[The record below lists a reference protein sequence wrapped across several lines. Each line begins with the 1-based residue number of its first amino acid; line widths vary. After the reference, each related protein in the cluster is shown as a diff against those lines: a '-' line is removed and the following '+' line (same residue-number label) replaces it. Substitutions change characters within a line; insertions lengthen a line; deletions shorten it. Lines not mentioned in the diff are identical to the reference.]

1 MNFDS
6 ILDALKQASGFE
18 LYRLRAMLDRV
29 LDDPKWIIAVQKQL
43 LIGQQINYYD
53 AGSNTEFT
61 AQVLEFRR
69 KQVVVRD
76 VATQKRWLIPYTA
89 INLGGADIKI
99 READRAGLSRH
110 EVAVGETVGF
120 IDGENRQRHGKIIRL
135 NDKTVTL
142 ECDGQKWRVSYN
154 YLHWVLDSDSL

>member
-6 ILDALKQASGFE
+6 ILDTLKQASGFE

-43 LIGQQINYYD
+43 RIGQQINYYED
-53 AGSNTEFT
+53 SSNTELT
-61 AQVLEFRR
+61 GQVLEFRR
-69 KQVVVRD
+69 KHVVVRD
-76 VATQKRWLIPYTA
+76 VATQKRWLIPYTS
-89 INLGGADIKI
+89 INLGGADVKI

-120 IDGENRQRHGKIIRL
+120 IDSEHRQRHGKIIRL

-142 ECDGQKWRVSYN
+142 ECDGQKWRVSYS

>member
-1 MNFDS
+1 
-6 ILDALKQASGFE
+6 
-18 LYRLRAMLDRV
+18 
-29 LDDPKWIIAVQKQL
+29 
-43 LIGQQINYYD
+43 
-53 AGSNTEFT
+53 
-61 AQVLEFRR
+61 
-69 KQVVVRD
+69 
-76 VATQKRWLIPYTA
+76 
-89 INLGGADIKI
+89 LGGADIKF

-142 ECDGQKWRVSYN
+142 ECDGQKWRVSYS